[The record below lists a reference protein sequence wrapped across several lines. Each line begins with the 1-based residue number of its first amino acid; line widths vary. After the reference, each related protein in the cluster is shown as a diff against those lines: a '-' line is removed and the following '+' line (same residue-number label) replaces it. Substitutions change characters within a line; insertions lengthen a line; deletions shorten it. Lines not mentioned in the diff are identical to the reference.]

1 MIDIIIAIAFCIVFG
16 IVATGIVLQTRDEQH
31 LWEAR
36 RDYDKMNDN
45 LKEAD
50 RNDSSRT

>member
-16 IVATGIVLQTRDEQH
+16 LVATGIVLQTRDEQH

-36 RDYDKMNDN
+36 KDYTRMQ
-45 LKEAD
+45 KEVEK
-50 RNDSSRT
+50 NESSRGI